1 MQDILLT
8 GFDPFG
14 EETINPATEVIKELA
29 GMKIKNHRIESLE
42 IPTVR
47 NSSLKVIE
55 EKIAELKPE
64 LVINIG
70 QAGGRSAVSIERVAI
85 NVDDY
90 RIEDNDGNQP
100 VDQAINPDG
109 PTAYFATLPVKAM
122 VKKLQEAGI
131 PAEVSNTAGTFVCN
145 HVMYGVLD
153 YIQQNGL
160 DIPAGFIH
168 IPFLPDQVIDKPGKP
183 SMALSIIKQGILLAI
198 EAAIENKNKDISYQA
213 GKIH

>member
-1 MQDILLT
+1 MQEILLT
-8 GFDPFG
+8 GFNPFG
-14 EETINPATEVIKELA
+14 EEAINPATEVIKALA
-29 GMKIKNHRIESLE
+29 GMEIKGHRIESLE

-47 NSSLKVIE
+47 NSSVKVITE
-55 EKIAELKPE
+55 RIAELKPE

-70 QAGGRSAVSIERVAI
+70 QAGGRTALSIERVAI
-85 NVDDY
+85 NIDDY

-100 VDQAINPDG
+100 VDQAINPAG
-109 PTAYFATLPVKAM
+109 PAAYFATLPVKAM

-131 PAEVSNTAGTFVCN
+131 PGEVSNTAGTFVCN

-153 YIQQNGL
+153 YIQENGL

-168 IPFLPDQVIDKPGKP
+168 IPFLPEQVIDKPGKA
-183 SMALSIIKQGILLAI
+183 SMALATIKEGILLVI
-198 EAAIENKNKDISYQA
+198 EAAIENKARDISYQA